1 MSQRC
6 GTRTRRVTHAE
17 RTCKRLAEMGVPRS
31 MVADMTGLDPDR
43 PEDATA
49 EVASRFAALTNLTQV
64 YHDIATGS
72 RNAFASLHDAIES
85 AATLG
90 VLYEPPCMTLA
101 RLAERAAWERAAW
114 ALASRKL
121 DVWMAY
127 AEGDGVEVR
136 MGKGALG

>member
-31 MVADMTGLDPDR
+31 MVAELTGLDPDR

-64 YHDIATGS
+64 YQDIATGS
-72 RNAFASLHDAIES
+72 RNAFASLRDAVES

-90 VLYEPPCMTLA
+90 VLYEPPGRTLEKLSA
-101 RLAERAAWERAAW
+101 RAGWERAAW

-121 DVWMAY
+121 DGWTAY

-136 MGKGALG
+136 MGKGALA